1 MQILVI
7 YETFSIY
14 KKCLRHCR
22 MEMKKKEK
30 SQKKVIKDTAKEA
43 LRFFFHKFIYD
54 ETFFFIYVSEFQ

>member
-1 MQILVI
+1 MYKIKGVASLRLNCSQMQILVI

-30 SQKKVIKDTAKEA
+30 SQKKVIKDTAKGN
-43 LRFFFHKFIYD
+43 
-54 ETFFFIYVSEFQ
+54 